1 MSPTQTMR
9 LNIGYHVI
17 QDSENQAGPSPS
29 HSQNAGKSSQQ
40 PQMTHTEQ
48 RTPEE
53 LSTQMEGLHG
63 IMQGIAPLRTCGR
76 CAVCFLRRPKRCTL
90 GSAMPVCLEEES
102 FTHTG
107 FVNEVRTRTWDP

>member
-1 MSPTQTMR
+1 MR

-107 FVNEVRTRTWDP
+107 FVMR